1 MNLLSLD
8 GGGHVLSS
16 GFNGVRLPD
25 VPVAEFEELAC
36 VGDAVYPSAPGHF
49 LSEIL
54 PRLIVLD
61 MLLPE
66 HVPLLWPAGAMP
78 EQVLGEFRAEGVLSA
93 VRPFPLLATDGSRP
107 QVQRARRLF
116 TLASTVEAASWSPL
130 ILLISHRIMA
140 ESIHEVVVARDA
152 SARAAALAAG
162 GAAPPPLEH
171 SGIVV
176 LTRGQGR
183 ARSMTNEAELL
194 TALRGAF
201 PGRRIDA
208 FEPLESVLVVA
219 QRLYGAALIIGP
231 HGANLN
237 NLYGARAG
245 AAVIEIAFAGG
256 MLFPSDYFCLA
267 RNLGL
272 RYWLSPSAEGEYGTP
287 MRVHVEDVVAIAKLA
302 LEGAL

>member
-25 VPVAEFEELAC
+25 VTVAEFEELAC
-36 VGDAVYPSAPGHF
+36 VGEAVFPSAPGHF

-152 SARAAALAAG
+152 AARAAALAVG
-162 GAAPPPLEH
+162 GAAPPPLDRDAMRWALRC
-171 SGIVV
+171 GT
-176 LTRGQGR
+176 LQATRTTRQRRVHIAQEREPR
-183 ARSMTNEAELL
+183 ARLHCQTQE
-194 TALRGAF
+194 
-201 PGRRIDA
+201 RRARLHARDA
-208 FEPLESVLVVA
+208 RHSSPL
-219 QRLYGAALIIGP
+219 P
-231 HGANLN
+231 
-237 NLYGARAG
+237 
-245 AAVIEIAFAGG
+245 
-256 MLFPSDYFCLA
+256 
-267 RNLGL
+267 
-272 RYWLSPSAEGEYGTP
+272 
-287 MRVHVEDVVAIAKLA
+287 
-302 LEGAL
+302 